1 MEVAHESDEEKKK
14 NILNFLA
21 AATRRSFRVELKTKK
36 DARLDR
42 VGKKYQAKEVL
53 TESSAR
59 ARCEFV
65 VCSYFDSYVAS
76 WDANCPSTFIIQS

>member
-1 MEVAHESDEEKKK
+1 MQAFEKPVAPSAWLGGVVNREWKLHMRATKRRKK

-42 VGKKYQAKEVL
+42 VGEK
-53 TESSAR
+53 
-59 ARCEFV
+59 
-65 VCSYFDSYVAS
+65 
-76 WDANCPSTFIIQS
+76 N